1 LTAVFFVFVEF
12 CCRNSFVSFLPFW
25 FAPNRKNLG
34 IAAGSNGLS
43 LVSVAICG
51 VFAVFGEKVKACAY
65 YTRFFPFCSIAKN
78 NRERSAKLQSMD
90 RYQRVEKPRAE
101 TPISENEI
109 RVTTQGKM
117 RNYITY
123 ATTLLQ
129 VLGLTGPLL
138 PFCLFIVVVALFFL
152 SKIFLCLTHFSP
164 RLQVLPLCISC

>member
-1 LTAVFFVFVEF
+1 V
-12 CCRNSFVSFLPFW
+12 RIGW
-25 FAPNRKNLG
+25 IG
-34 IAAGSNGLS
+34 
-43 LVSVAICG
+43 
-51 VFAVFGEKVKACAY
+51 KACAY
-65 YTRFFPFCSIAKN
+65 YTRFFSFCSIATNK
-78 NRERSAKLQSMD
+78 RERSAKLQSMD

-138 PFCLFIVVVALFFL
+138 PFCLFIVVCSLLSFEYLFVSHAFFSKASGASFVYFL
-152 SKIFLCLTHFSP
+152 LRTSIV
-164 RLQVLPLCISC
+164 Q

>member
-1 LTAVFFVFVEF
+1 MRIGWLGKSLSLLYKVFFLLFY
-12 CCRNSFVSFLPFW
+12 
-25 FAPNRKNLG
+25 RKKKRG
-34 IAAGSNGLS
+34 
-43 LVSVAICG
+43 
-51 VFAVFGEKVKACAY
+51 
-65 YTRFFPFCSIAKN
+65 
-78 NRERSAKLQSMD
+78 RSAKLQSMD

-164 RLQVLPLCISC
+164 RLQVLPLCFLVENLHCTISRSNPFYLNSSLISHISSIYIPPANGVLTCTGSFCRV